1 MALGPDGSFVPG
13 GPLKQG
19 DRGGLNAGFSVNKA
33 GRIGILQFGTELS
46 WMAGQP
52 DEMTIF
58 VQNVRQRCL
67 AAFGSLP
74 YDKSTLPIRV
84 VANQE
89 RRVIELYLPRSAEVL
104 AANPEMWLA
113 LCEVIET
120 KIAELRRLQ

>member
-1 MALGPDGSFVPG
+1 
-13 GPLKQG
+13 
-19 DRGGLNAGFSVNKA
+19 
-33 GRIGILQFGTELS
+33 
-46 WMAGQP
+46 MAGQP

>member
-1 MALGPDGSFVPG
+1 VS
-13 GPLKQG
+13 
-19 DRGGLNAGFSVNKA
+19 KA
-33 GRIGILQFGTELS
+33 ERVGVLQFGTALN

-52 DEMTIF
+52 HEMTIF
-58 VQNVRQRCL
+58 VQNVRQRCV

-89 RRVIELYLPRSAEVL
+89 RRVIELYLPRRTQVL

-120 KIAELRRLQ
+120 KIAELRKKKKKNFC